1 MKKIYVKPEMGVSI
15 IEVQTILAGSLD
27 PDSEETG
34 TGTSGG
40 GANSDDIGSNE
51 GGFLW
56 DDED

>member
-1 MKKIYVKPEMGVSI
+1 MGVSI